1 MKAERKYLAT
11 YLDAAFDMT
20 YGKPDYVRL
29 GKDLEE
35 YSEELNPNVDSKN
48 NIIGEKQVNHTGYD
62 ISSEASPF
70 YYEYDDALSE
80 KIMDIAMNSCKYNRG
95 RGILGSIAIIC
106 FRIIF
111 TQTLCLLTQHMLL
124 YFLKS
129 TLSRFRTHQKLWQVH
144 TFFFVAFSH
153 NIQGWNNLTLYDM

>member
-80 KIMDIAMNSCKYNRG
+80 KIMDIAMNRLTGDACRTTKVDVLLKPGATANDAPTVISASCSPISASRCALSDASRG
-95 RGILGSIAIIC
+95 YPDTMR
-106 FRIIF
+106 
-111 TQTLCLLTQHMLL
+111 
-124 YFLKS
+124 S
-129 TLSRFRTHQKLWQVH
+129 TKVLQ
-144 TFFFVAFSH
+144 
-153 NIQGWNNLTLYDM
+153 